1 MAILEDSEIATKAEE
16 RTRFRLKSAGTKL
29 NQQELRNLGVLA
41 KRRGVRPGELIR
53 KLILD
58 ELARDAG
65 TVAASTELTEIM
77 GIRLML
83 TNLFRP
89 LATGQKLTPEAFDNM
104 VAEVKKRKRSVAED
118 ALQDLERAG

>member
-29 NQQELRNLGVLA
+29 NQQELRNLSVLA
-41 KRRGVRPGELIR
+41 QRRGVRPGELIR

-58 ELARDAG
+58 EFAREAG
-65 TVAASTELTEIM
+65 TVAASTELIEIM

-118 ALQDLERAG
+118 AMQDLERA

>member
-1 MAILEDSEIATKAEE
+1 MKLTDDMQITTDAEK
-16 RTRFRLKSAGTKL
+16 RASFRLLGVTTKL
-29 NQQELRNLGVLA
+29 NPREVEDVERLA
-41 KRRGVRPGELIR
+41 RSRGLQRGELIR

-65 TVAASTELTEIM
+65 SVEASTELTEIV

-104 VAEVKKRKRSVAED
+104 LAEVKKRKREVATDEM
-118 ALQDLERAG
+118 QDLERA

>member
-1 MAILEDSEIATKAEE
+1 MAILEDDEIAAKAEE

-29 NQQELRNLGVLA
+29 NQQELRNLSALA
-41 KRRGVRPGELIR
+41 KHRGVRPGELIR

-65 TVAASTELTEIM
+65 TLAASTELTEIM

-104 VAEVKKRKRSVAED
+104 VAEVKKRKRRVAED
-118 ALQDLERAG
+118 AMQDLERA

>member
-1 MAILEDSEIATKAEE
+1 MAILDDSEIATKAEE

-118 ALQDLERAG
+118 ALQDLERA

>member
-1 MAILEDSEIATKAEE
+1 MKLTDDMQITTNAEK
-16 RTRFRLKSAGTKL
+16 RASFRLLGVTTKL
-29 NQQELRNLGVLA
+29 NPREVEDVERLA
-41 KRRGVRPGELIR
+41 RSRGLQRGELIR

-65 TVAASTELTEIM
+65 SVEASTELTEIM

-104 VAEVKKRKRSVAED
+104 LAEVKKRKREVATD
-118 ALQDLERAG
+118 AMQDLERA

>member
-1 MAILEDSEIATKAEE
+1 MSLLSDNEIAEAAQRREVFRE
-16 RTRFRLKSAGTKL
+16 RSVSTRLTRKET
-29 NQQELRNLGVLA
+29 RNLDALA
-41 KRRGVRPGELIR
+41 KSRGVQRGELIR
-53 KLILD
+53 QLIRD

-65 TVAASTELTEIM
+65 ASAASTELTEIM

-118 ALQDLERAG
+118 ALQDLERA

>member
-1 MAILEDSEIATKAEE
+1 MKLLDDSQITTDAAKRATY
-16 RTRFRLKSAGTKL
+16 RLRGVTTKL
-29 NQQELRNLGVLA
+29 NPSEVESVERLA
-41 KRRGVRPGELIR
+41 RSRGMQRGELIR

-65 TVAASTELTEIM
+65 TVAVGIELTEIM

-104 VAEVKKRKRSVAED
+104 LAEVKKRKRRVAED
-118 ALQDLERAG
+118 AMQDLERA

>member
-1 MAILEDSEIATKAEE
+1 MKLTDDMQITTNAEK
-16 RTRFRLKSAGTKL
+16 RASFRLLGVTTKL
-29 NQQELRNLGVLA
+29 NPREVEDVERLA
-41 KRRGVRPGELIR
+41 RSRGFQRGEFIR

-65 TVAASTELTEIM
+65 SVAASTELTEIM

-104 VAEVKKRKRSVAED
+104 LAEVKKRKREVATD
-118 ALQDLERAG
+118 AMQDLERA

>member
-1 MAILEDSEIATKAEE
+1 MKLTDDMQITTDAEK
-16 RTRFRLKSAGTKL
+16 RASFRLLGVTTKL
-29 NQQELRNLGVLA
+29 NPREVEDVERLA
-41 KRRGVRPGELIR
+41 RSRGLQRGELIR

-65 TVAASTELTEIM
+65 SVAASTELTEIM

-104 VAEVKKRKRSVAED
+104 LAEVKKRKREVATD
-118 ALQDLERAG
+118 AMQDLERV

>member
-1 MAILEDSEIATKAEE
+1 MKLTDDMQITTDAEK
-16 RTRFRLKSAGTKL
+16 RASFRLLGVTTKL
-29 NQQELRNLGVLA
+29 NLREVEDVERLA
-41 KRRGVRPGELIR
+41 RSRGLQRGELIR

-65 TVAASTELTEIM
+65 SVEASTELTEIM

-104 VAEVKKRKRSVAED
+104 LAEVKKRKREVATD
-118 ALQDLERAG
+118 AMQDLERA

>member
-29 NQQELRNLGVLA
+29 NQQELRSLGVLA

-118 ALQDLERAG
+118 AMQDLERA

>member
-1 MAILEDSEIATKAEE
+1 MSVLSDDDIAEAARRREVFRE
-16 RTRFRLKSAGTKL
+16 SSVSTRLTRKET
-29 NQQELRNLGVLA
+29 RNLDALA
-41 KRRGVRPGELIR
+41 KSRGVQRGELIR
-53 KLILD
+53 QLIRD

-65 TVAASTELTEIM
+65 TFTASTELTEIM

-89 LATGQKLTPEAFDNM
+89 LATGQKLSTEAFDSM

-118 ALQDLERAG
+118 ALQDLERA

>member
-1 MAILEDSEIATKAEE
+1 MKLTNDMEITTNAEK
-16 RTRFRLKSAGTKL
+16 RASFRLLGVTTKL
-29 NQQELRNLGVLA
+29 NPREVEDVERLA
-41 KRRGVRPGELIR
+41 RSRGLQRGELIR

-65 TVAASTELTEIM
+65 SVAASTELTEIM

-104 VAEVKKRKRSVAED
+104 LAEVKKRKRKVATDEM
-118 ALQDLERAG
+118 QDLERA

>member
-58 ELARDAG
+58 ELARDSG
-65 TVAASTELTEIM
+65 SVAASTELTEIM

-118 ALQDLERAG
+118 ALQDLERA

>member
-1 MAILEDSEIATKAEE
+1 MKLTDDMQITTNADKRAS
-16 RTRFRLKSAGTKL
+16 FRLLGVTTKL
-29 NQQELRNLGVLA
+29 NPREVEDVERLA
-41 KRRGVRPGELIR
+41 RSRGLQRGELIR
-53 KLILD
+53 KLVLD

-65 TVAASTELTEIM
+65 SVEASTELTEIV

-104 VAEVKKRKRSVAED
+104 IAEVKKRKREVATDEM
-118 ALQDLERAG
+118 QDLERA

>member
-1 MAILEDSEIATKAEE
+1 MKLTDDMQITTNAQKRAS
-16 RTRFRLKSAGTKL
+16 FRLLGVTTKL
-29 NQQELRNLGVLA
+29 NPREVEDVERLA
-41 KRRGVRPGELIR
+41 RSRGLQRGELIR

-65 TVAASTELTEIM
+65 SVEASTELTEIM

-104 VAEVKKRKRSVAED
+104 LAEVKKRKREVATD
-118 ALQDLERAG
+118 AMQDLERA

>member
-58 ELARDAG
+58 ELTRDAG
-65 TVAASTELTEIM
+65 TVAASTELTEII

-89 LATGQKLTPEAFDNM
+89 LATGQKLTTEAFDNM
-104 VAEVKKRKRSVAED
+104 VAEVKKRKRSVAEE
-118 ALQDLERAG
+118 ALQDLERA